1 MTSASS
7 AEWSDHFEDLI
18 RKVAGERNAQR
29 DVDTMVAVM
38 QIVRAANRIS
48 QDVDAN
54 VHRPLGFS
62 IAGFRVM
69 SAVYMGGPAEPVRL
83 ARLAGVS
90 KASISSVL
98 NTLEKDGFVV
108 RERRSPDRRIVTV
121 SLTEAGEA
129 ACRTATDQQLAL
141 EREWLAPLTV
151 TEVQTLLR
159 LLRKVLAGRS
169 HLTDQPPPAEEDS

>member
-1 MTSASS
+1 MTGPSADDR
-7 AEWSDHFEDLI
+7 SDHFEDLI
-18 RKVAGERNAQR
+18 RKVAGQRNNQR

-48 QDVDAN
+48 QDVDAK

-69 SAVYMGGPAEPVRL
+69 SAIYMDGPAEPARL

-108 RERRSPDRRIVTV
+108 RERRSADRRIVTV
-121 SLTEAGEA
+121 SLTEAGAA
-129 ACRTATDQQLAL
+129 ACRMATDRQLAL
-141 EREWLAPLTV
+141 ERAWLAPLSEE
-151 TEVQTLLR
+151 EVQTLLR
-159 LLRKVLAGRS
+159 LLRKILTGRS
-169 HLTDQPPPAEEDS
+169 HITDQPSRPEEEP